1 VSIATIIIGAVVAIA
16 AEDVLARAESTA
28 PKEVLP

>member
-1 VSIATIIIGAVVAIA
+1 MSITSITIGAIVAIA